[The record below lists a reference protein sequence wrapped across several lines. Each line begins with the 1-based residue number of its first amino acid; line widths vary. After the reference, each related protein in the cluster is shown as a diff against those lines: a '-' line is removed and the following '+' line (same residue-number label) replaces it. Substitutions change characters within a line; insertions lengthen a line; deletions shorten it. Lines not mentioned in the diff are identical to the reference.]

1 MGKIKQFFRLYRE
14 ILIRLLFTVALLLF
28 FRFGALITMPG
39 VTLRNLDNVSNN
51 NFLNLLSILG
61 GGVLNRVSVFALGIS
76 PFITASIIVQLLTTG
91 LIPGLKRWQ
100 NQGQKGARKLN
111 LLTKLIMLPIAY
123 MQGLG
128 TIKTLENSNVIQ
140 VNWNLVDSYQVPL
153 FYYFLCP
160 LMLIA
165 GSMITLLIAHLIN
178 QKGIGHGTS
187 IIIFTGILV
196 TLPQNFETAAQSLFQ
211 PDLTND
217 LLLINLVRFILYL
230 LVLFGL
236 IYFVVALNNSE
247 RRIPIQQTGAGL
259 VLNHQKI
266 SYLPIKVNP
275 AGVIPVIFSSTLISI
290 FQSVSVLLNQPDS
303 QYTQFVNNY
312 LDFKTWTGIAIFAVL
327 TFFFVL
333 LYSRIIFNTQTMA
346 ENFAK
351 NGTYLIGIRPG
362 LATERYLNRI
372 LNRISIFGAFY
383 LSFLAIFA
391 MVFAKLVFPD
401 LTQVNFVIGG
411 TSILILTMIGQA
423 IIEQLKNFRTQ
434 LYYVNL
440 RQQKGDY
447 FQW

>member
-1 MGKIKQFFRLYRE
+1 MGKIKHFFRLYRG
-14 ILIRLLFTVALLLF
+14 ILIRLFFTIGLLLF

-39 VTLRNLDNVSNN
+39 IVLKNLENASEN

-76 PFITASIIVQLLTTG
+76 PFITASIIVQLLTSG
-91 LIPGLKRWQ
+91 LIPVLKRWQ
-100 NQGQKGARKLN
+100 NQGQKGTKKLN
-111 LLTKLIMLPIAY
+111 LLTKIIMIPIAY

-140 VNWNLVDSYQVPL
+140 VNWSLVDSYQVPL

-196 TLPQNFETAAQSLFQ
+196 TLPQNFETAAQSLF
-211 PDLTND
+211 PANLEND
-217 LLLINLVRFILYL
+217 LLLINLVRFSLYL
-230 LVLFGL
+230 LVLLIL
-236 IYFVVALNNSE
+236 IYFVVVLNNSE

-259 VLNHQKI
+259 VLNQQKI

-290 FQSVSVLLNQPDS
+290 FQSVSALLNNPENG
-303 QYTQFVNNY
+303 YTKFVNNY
-312 LDFKTWTGIAIFAVL
+312 LDFKAWSGIAIFALL
-327 TFFFVL
+327 TFLFVL
-333 LYSRIIFNTQTMA
+333 LYARIIFNTQNMA

-362 LATERYLNRI
+362 QATERYLNRV
-372 LNRISIFGAFY
+372 LNRLSIFGGFY
-383 LSFLAIFA
+383 LSFLAIFS
-391 MVFAKLVFPD
+391 MVFAKVVFPD

-411 TSILILTMIGQA
+411 TSILILTMIGQS